1 MEEWGGRIGGGVAM
15 VVTYDPVRVFGGMA
29 QAVDAWCDGLWHEVA
44 HDREELIREA
54 KGLADAAT
62 GRLGEIIPE
71 GYHDYVSDE
80 DVMTLAVAMALR
92 ELEGWDVA
100 VEEAEH
106 LIMDE
111 VYRRAQAELLRD

>member
-1 MEEWGGRIGGGVAM
+1 
-15 VVTYDPVRVFGGMA
+15 
-29 QAVDAWCDGLWHEVA
+29 
-44 HDREELIREA
+44 
-54 KGLADAAT
+54 
-62 GRLGEIIPE
+62 
-71 GYHDYVSDE
+71 
-80 DVMTLAVAMALR
+80 MALR